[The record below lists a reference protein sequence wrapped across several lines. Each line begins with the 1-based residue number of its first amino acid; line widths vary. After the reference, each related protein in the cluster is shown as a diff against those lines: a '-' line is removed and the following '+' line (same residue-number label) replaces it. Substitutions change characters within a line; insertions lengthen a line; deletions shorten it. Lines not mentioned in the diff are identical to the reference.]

1 MGLFTARP
9 DIVADVSE
17 LFNYLTGYSNQTDFR
32 ELLIAPVALRRRFGK
47 LVAREM
53 GHARRG
59 RTARIIIKSNA
70 ITDAGIVR
78 LLYRA
83 SRAGV
88 VIDLIIRGV
97 CVLRP
102 GLPDVSERITVRS
115 IVGRFLEHSRIWY
128 FENNGAPD
136 LYIGSAD
143 LMERNLNKRVEA
155 ACPVRDAD
163 LAKFIRHV
171 VLEAYLRDNVRARLL
186 QPDGRYVPVEREG
199 APFDA
204 QYTMMSRRLR
214 ALLARERL
222 GD

>member
-1 MGLFTARP
+1 
-9 DIVADVSE
+9 VSE
-17 LFNYLTGYSNQTDFR
+17 LFNYLTGYSNQKDYR

-47 LVAREM
+47 LVSREM

-59 RTARIIIKSNA
+59 QPARIIIKSNA
-70 ITDAGIVR
+70 ITDPGIVR

-83 SRAGV
+83 SQAGV

-102 GLPDVSERITVRS
+102 GVPGVSERITVRS
-115 IVGRFLEHSRIWY
+115 IVGRFLEHSRIWH
-128 FENNGAPD
+128 FENNGEPEVF
-136 LYIGSAD
+136 IGSAD

-155 ACPVRDAD
+155 VCPVRDTE
-163 LAKFIRHV
+163 LTQFIRHV
-171 VLEAYLRDNVRARLL
+171 VLEAYLRDNVRARVL
-186 QPDGRYVPVEREG
+186 QADGSYIPVEG
-199 APFDA
+199 DGPPFDA

-222 GD
+222 GDQLHE